1 MSGMR
6 NVLLLGLLCLA
17 PGCVLHTGRG
27 YYPRPAPRP
36 SPPPSQPAPPP
47 PPRAMSYDEAVSLGL
62 GQCRS
67 RGYQCELKEAHLTGN
82 DVWKVKFRAFVS
94 GGKGHLHIDYDAYSR
109 AILKLDDKVKSRG
122 RDRDD
127 DDDDDRDDDHGHGR
141 GKKKG
146 HAKWDD

>member
-1 MSGMR
+1 MR
-6 NVLLLGLLCLA
+6 IVLLLGLLSLA

-27 YYPRPAPRP
+27 HYPRPAP
-36 SPPPSQPAPPP
+36 SPAPPP

-67 RGYQCELKEAHLTGN
+67 RGYRCELKEAHLKGH
-82 DVWKVKFRAFVS
+82 DVWKVKFQAFAP
-94 GGKGHLHIDYDAYSR
+94 GARGHLHLDYDAYSR
-109 AILKLDDKVKSRG
+109 ALLKVDEKVKSKG
-122 RDRDD
+122 DDWDD
-127 DDDDDRDDDHGHGR
+127 DDDGRGHGHGR